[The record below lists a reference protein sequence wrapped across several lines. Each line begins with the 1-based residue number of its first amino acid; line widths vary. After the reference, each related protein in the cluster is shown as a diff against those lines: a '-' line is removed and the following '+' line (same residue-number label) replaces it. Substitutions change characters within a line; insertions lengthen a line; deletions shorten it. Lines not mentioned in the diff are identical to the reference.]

1 MVATRATKSQARRQA
16 EAERI
21 RTGGI
26 DYKESLVPV
35 AADGEGDKVLLPP
48 SALESLSRQDAVSMG
63 PMLFELTWTLPAEVV
78 RGEDSATASRTT
90 HAGVLEFVAD
100 EGTIGLPRKV
110 VQSLVL
116 PGQSGPEEP
125 LSGAEMAEVLGTGKV
140 LVRYVRLAKATFA
153 RVVPETVGLSQISEL
168 RAMLEQN
175 MRNHATLTVGDRLS
189 VWRRGKEFNLKVGC
203 EASDGGEILE
213 VYWVGHLRWASRRP
227 AHSDSWTNTCLT
239 DEYYKKS

>member
-1 MVATRATKSQARRQA
+1 MTCYLLSVIFSVSTSENLTSNVTKTMISNRATKSQTRRQE
-16 EAERI
+16 EAERL

-26 DYKESLVPV
+26 DYKQTLVPV
-35 AADGEGDKVLLPP
+35 AAEGEGDKVLLPP

-63 PMLFELTWTLPAEVV
+63 PMLFELTWTPPTQVIE
-78 RGEDSATASRTT
+78 GEDGATARRTT

-116 PGQSGPEEP
+116 PGQSGAEEP
-125 LSGAEMAEVLGTGKV
+125 LSRVTMTGVLGAGKV

-189 VWRRGKEFNLKVGC
+189 VWRRGKEFNLKVRYNVVT
-203 EASDGGEILE
+203 GGD
-213 VYWVGHLRWASRRP
+213 P
-227 AHSDSWTNTCLT
+227 
-239 DEYYKKS
+239 

>member
-1 MVATRATKSQARRQA
+1 MVNRATKSQARRQE

-26 DYKESLVPV
+26 DYKQSLVPV
-35 AADGEGDKVLLPP
+35 TAEGEGDKVLLPP
-48 SALESLSRQDAVSMG
+48 SALESLSREDAVSMG
-63 PMLFELTWTLPAEVV
+63 PMLFELTWTLPTQVIQ
-78 RGEDSATASRTT
+78 GEDGTTASRTT
-90 HAGVLEFVAD
+90 HAGVLEFVAA

-116 PGQSGPEEP
+116 PGQSGAEEP
-125 LSGAEMAEVLGTGKV
+125 LSGAAMTGMLGAGKV

-189 VWRRGKEFNLKVGC
+189 VWRRGKEFNLKVG
-203 EASDGGEILE
+203 
-213 VYWVGHLRWASRRP
+213 
-227 AHSDSWTNTCLT
+227 
-239 DEYYKKS
+239 YKAVTMGDP